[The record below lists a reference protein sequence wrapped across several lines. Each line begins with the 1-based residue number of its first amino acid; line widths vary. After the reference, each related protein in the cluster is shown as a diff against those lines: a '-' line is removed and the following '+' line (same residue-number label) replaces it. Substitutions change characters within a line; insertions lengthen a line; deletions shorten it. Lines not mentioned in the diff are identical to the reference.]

1 MNIFTKIALILT
13 GLYLTHLQA
22 ESKPNIVFILA
33 DDMGYADLSGYGSP
47 DAKTPNIDKLAAE
60 GVKFTNFYANGPECS
75 PSRTAFLTGRYPQRV
90 GGLECAI
97 GTGNV
102 GRYDDAI
109 RLAGKHDL
117 GLPKN
122 LAVLAPTL
130 KKAGYRNAV
139 FGKWHMGYEAKFNPL
154 DQGFDEFVGFLGGN
168 VDYFHHVELSDLPVY
183 YSGRKAVKREGFTT
197 HLITD
202 DAIDF
207 LNRQKAKTDEPFFL
221 YVPHAAPHFPF
232 QAPDGP
238 TKLPTKEEWTQG
250 SRATYVKMLE
260 DLDDQVGRLLKAL
273 DDNKQAANTLV
284 VFASDHGAMKPGLNT
299 PWRDYKGTLFDGG
312 IRVPCMARWPGKIKP
327 GQVSK
332 QVGTIMGLSRS
343 FVTIAGGQPP
353 EGMASDGIDILNHV
367 IQGKKDEMRTLFWR
381 ARRGDRT
388 WWAARSGDLK
398 YVKKTE
404 GGKTEEWLFDL
415 AEDPGEKDNR
425 LGSAA
430 GKAAA
435 AVLIKKLR
443 QWEGEVKPVR

>member
-1 MNIFTKIALILT
+1 MKAYLIIAIIMAGLGLIQLPA
-13 GLYLTHLQA
+13 Q
-22 ESKPNIVFILA
+22 SKPNIVFILA
-33 DDMGYADLSGYGSP
+33 DDMGYADLSSYGSP
-47 DAKTPNIDKLAAE
+47 DSKTPNIDKLAAE
-60 GVKFTNFYANGPECS
+60 GVKFTNFYANGQECS

-109 RLAGKHDL
+109 RLADNHDL
-117 GLPKN
+117 GLPKD

-183 YSGRKAVKREGFTT
+183 YSGRKPVKREGFTT

-207 LNRQKAKTDEPFFL
+207 LNRHKAKPDEPFFL

-232 QAPDGP
+232 Q
-238 TKLPTKEEWTQG
+238 
-250 SRATYVKMLE
+250 
-260 DLDDQVGRLLKAL
+260 
-273 DDNKQAANTLV
+273 
-284 VFASDHGAMKPGLNT
+284 
-299 PWRDYKGTLFDGG
+299 
-312 IRVPCMARWPGKIKP
+312 I
-327 GQVSK
+327 
-332 QVGTIMGLSRS
+332 GTIMDRS
-343 FVTIAGGQPP
+343 QSFMTIAGGKPP
-353 EGMASDGIDILNHV
+353 EGMASDGIDIINHV
-367 IQGKKDEMRTLFWR
+367 VQGKEDQLRTLFWR
-381 ARRGDRT
+381 ARRGDRS
-388 WWAARSGDLK
+388 WWAVRSCDLK

-415 AEDPGEKDNR
+415 VEDPEEQENR
-425 LGSAA
+425 LDSVA
-430 GKAAA
+430 GKSAA
-435 AVLIKKLR
+435 AVLIKKLT
-443 QWEGEVKPVR
+443 QWENEVKPVR

>member
-1 MNIFTKIALILT
+1 MKVFVKIVLILA
-13 GLYLTHLQA
+13 GLCLSDLSAQT
-22 ESKPNIVFILA
+22 KPNIVFLLA
-33 DDMGYADLSGYGSP
+33 DDMGYADLSGYGAP
-47 DAKTPNIDKLAAE
+47 DAKTPNIDKLAAD

-117 GLPKN
+117 GLPSDM
-122 LAVLAPTL
+122 AVLAPAL
-130 KKAGYRNAV
+130 KKAGYRNAL

-183 YSGRKAVKREGFTT
+183 YSGRKPVKREGFTT

-207 LNRQKAKTDEPFFL
+207 LNRQKEKPGEPFFL
-221 YVPHAAPHFPF
+221 YVPHAAPHFPW
-232 QAPDGP
+232 QTPDGP
-238 TKLPTKEEWTQG
+238 TKLPSAEEWMQG
-250 SRATYVKMLE
+250 TRENYVKMLE
-260 DLDDQVGRLLKAL
+260 DLDDQVGRLLKTL
-273 DDNKQAANTLV
+273 NDNKQAANTLV
-284 VFASDHGAMKPGLNT
+284 VFASDHGAMKPGINT

-312 IRVPCMARWPGKIKP
+312 IRVPCIARWPGKIKP
-327 GQVSK
+327 GQVSN
-332 QVGTIMGLSRS
+332 QIGTIMGLTRS
-343 FVTIAGGQPP
+343 FMTISGGQPP
-353 EGMASDGIDILNHV
+353 TGMSLDGMDILQHV
-367 IQGKKDEMRTLFWR
+367 IQGKEDVMRTLFWR

-388 WWAARSGDLK
+388 WWAVRDGDLK
-398 YVKKTE
+398 YLKKTE
-404 GGKTEEWLFDL
+404 AGKTEEWVFDL
-415 AEDPGEKDNR
+415 AEDPQEKDNR
-425 LGSAA
+425 FNSPA

-435 AVLIKKLR
+435 AILIKKLV
-443 QWEGEVKPVR
+443 QWEDEVKPVR

>member
-1 MNIFTKIALILT
+1 MPMARSVRRRERLF
-13 GLYLTHLQA
+13 
-22 ESKPNIVFILA
+22 
-33 DDMGYADLSGYGSP
+33 SP
-47 DAKTPNIDKLAAE
+47 VAIRRE
-60 GVKFTNFYANGPECS
+60 W
-75 PSRTAFLTGRYPQRV
+75 

-109 RLAGKHDL
+109 RLAEKHDL
-117 GLPKN
+117 GLPAKM
-122 LAVLAPTL
+122 AVLAPAL

-183 YSGRKAVKREGFTT
+183 YSGRKPTKREGFTT
-197 HLITD
+197 HLITE

-207 LNRQKAKTDEPFFL
+207 LNRQKTKPDEPFFL
-221 YVPHAAPHFPF
+221 YVPHAAPHFPW

-238 TKLPTKEEWTQG
+238 TKLPTKEEWMQG
-250 SRATYVKMLE
+250 SRANYVKMLE
-260 DLDDQVGRLLKAL
+260 DLDDQIGRLLKTL
-273 DDNKQAANTLV
+273 DDNQQAANTLV
-284 VFASDHGAMKPGLNT
+284 VFASDHGAMKPGINT

-312 IRVPCMARWPGKIKP
+312 IRVPCIARWPGKIKA

-332 QVGTIMGLSRS
+332 QIGTIMGLTQS
-343 FVTIAGGQPP
+343 FMSIAESQPP
-353 EGMASDGIDILNHV
+353 EGMAPDGIDILDHV
-367 IQGKKDEMRTLFWR
+367 IKGKEDVIRTLFWR

-388 WWAARSGDLK
+388 WWAVRDGDLK

-404 GGKTEEWLFDL
+404 AGKTEEWVFDL
-415 AEDPGEKDNR
+415 DQDPEEKQNLLDR
-425 LGSAA
+425 EA

-435 AVLIKKLR
+435 AVLLRKLLK
-443 QWEGEVKPVR
+443 WENEVKPVR

>member
-1 MNIFTKIALILT
+1 M
-13 GLYLTHLQA
+13 THLKKIVALLLISGVCFSSVQA
-22 ESKPNIVFILA
+22 KPNIVFILA
-33 DDMGYADLSGYGSP
+33 DDMGYADLSSYGAP
-47 DAKTPNIDKLAAE
+47 DVKTQNIDRLAAE
-60 GVKFTNFYANGPECS
+60 GVRFTNFYANGPECS

-109 RLAGKHDL
+109 RLAGKSDL
-117 GLPKN
+117 GLPVD

-130 KKAGYRNAV
+130 KKAGYRNAI
-139 FGKWHMGYEAKFNPL
+139 FGKWHMGYESKFNPL

-183 YSGRKAVKREGFTT
+183 YSGRKAIKREGFTT

-238 TKLPTKEEWTQG
+238 TQLPSKEQWTLG
-250 SRATYVKMLE
+250 SRATYVKMLV
-260 DLDDQVGRLLKAL
+260 DLDEQVGRLLKAL
-273 DDNKQAANTLV
+273 EDNQQAENTLV

-299 PWRDYKGTLFDGG
+299 PWRDYKGTLFEGG
-312 IRVPCMARWPGKIKP
+312 IRVPCIARWPGEIKA
-327 GQVSK
+327 GQVSN
-332 QVGTIMGLSRS
+332 QVATIMGLTRS
-343 FVTIAGGQPP
+343 FMSLA
-353 EGMASDGIDILNHV
+353 EGKLAPAMESDGIDIIDHV
-367 IQGKKDEMRTLFWR
+367 RQGKKDEMRTLFWR
-381 ARRGDRT
+381 SRRGDRT
-388 WWAARSGDLK
+388 WWAVRDGDLK

-404 GGKTEEWLFDL
+404 AGKSEEWLFDL
-415 AEDPGEKDNR
+415 AEDGGEKENLLDR
-425 LGSAA
+425 AT

-435 AVLIKKLR
+435 AVLRRKLIK
-443 QWEGEVKPVR
+443 WEVKVKPVR